1 MATILVT
8 GGTGLI
14 GSAITKK
21 LVEKGYKVIILT
33 RDRTNKKETGNI
45 SYSEWDPSKGSYNA
59 HHFMSADAIINLA
72 GANIAEKRWTADR
85 KKLIGDSRVKSG
97 QLIVKAL
104 KEVPNNITT
113 VLSASAI
120 GYYGPDQSTKKS
132 FAETAEPYTDF
143 LGQTVNQWEQSI
155 SPVKDLGKRIVIFRT
170 GIVLSR
176 DGGAFREFEKPLHF
190 GIASILGNGKQVVS
204 WIHIEDLVRMYVT
217 ALEDDSWMGTY
228 NAVAPVPIINKEL
241 ILSIARQKN
250 KVFLPLPVPSFLLKA
265 LLGEMSIEVL
275 KSTTV
280 SSAKAEQK
288 GFVFLYPTI
297 DKAVGQLLKK

>member
-21 LVEKGYKVIILT
+21 LVETGNKVIILT
-33 RDRTNKKETGNI
+33 RDRTNKKDIGNI
-45 SYSEWDPSKGSYNA
+45 SYSEWDPSKGTYNP

-72 GANIAEKRWTADR
+72 GANIAEKRWTEDR

-104 KEVPNNITT
+104 KEVPNNINRI
-113 VLSASAI
+113 LSASAI
-120 GYYGPDQSTKKS
+120 GYYGPDQRSKGFFT
-132 FAETAEPYTDF
+132 ETAQPYTDF
-143 LGQTVNQWEQSI
+143 LGQTVSQWEESLA
-155 SPVKDLGKRIVIFRT
+155 PVKDLGKRLVIFRT
-170 GIVLSR
+170 GIVLSS

-217 ALEDDSWMGTY
+217 ALEDDSWKGAY
-228 NAVAPVPIINKEL
+228 NAVAPVPVTNKEL
-241 ILSIARQKN
+241 ILSIARQKE
-250 KVFLPLPVPSFLLKA
+250 KVFLPLQVPSFLLKA

-297 DKAVGQLLKK
+297 DKAIGQLLKK